1 MNKFSIPIVI
11 FFIALATY
19 IAKNGTKAA
28 NSNFTPPVSIEIKS
42 DKIKTEQAAIHKKK
56 KTKQKV
62 NLEESLISSFA
73 DEDEEQIIHAL
84 NEGANPNI
92 IFNNRNFTLAMDQ
105 SLNCNP
111 RILKALIRA
120 GADLSMR
127 DTHNKSALDYAK
139 SNGNKECIEILE
151 ASETK

>member
-151 ASETK
+151 ASGTK